1 MYFVAILFETYNF
14 SIVRF
19 SVFNIPYTIIQ
30 GTRLLPN
37 AFAKKSSLL
46 MIMIV
51 IPTFL
56 VSRKFRLITIWIIL
70 IFSSFIYFGF

>member
-19 SVFNIPYTIIQ
+19 SLFNIPYTIIQ
-30 GTRLLPN
+30 GARLLPN

-56 VSRKFRLITIWIIL
+56 VSRKFRLIAIWIIL